1 MDMPAKT
8 IHVYQLLL
16 CHVTLRGRKAIGYQR
31 CDMFSRKLVYV
42 ALAQLCIFLQPRF
55 GERCSEYHILL
66 SLKRLFG
73 ILHVTVGASSL

>member
-1 MDMPAKT
+1 MRYVLKE
-8 IHVYQLLL
+8 
-16 CHVTLRGRKAIGYQR
+16 R
-31 CDMFSRKLVYV
+31 LVYV